1 MINYVVT
8 FLASFLLWFMFFGLL
23 VLWFKDGKIKKEQV
37 FHALFAAG
45 SAWIIAHIIKALFPT
60 LRPFQVNG
68 EPVEVIIPLTN
79 GGFPSG
85 HTAAAFALALTIW
98 KHDKKAGIVFLVS
111 AVIVGIARVLANVH
125 YPVDILGGAVLGII
139 DALVVEKLHFK
150 KLLRRDSC

>member
-37 FHALFAAG
+37 FHALFAAA

-60 LRPFQVNG
+60 LRPFQVNS
-68 EPVEVIIPLTN
+68 ESVRVIIPLAN

-111 AVIVGIARVLANVH
+111 AVVVGIARVLANVH

-139 DALVVEKLHFK
+139 DALVVEKLHFR
-150 KLLRRDSC
+150 KLFRRS